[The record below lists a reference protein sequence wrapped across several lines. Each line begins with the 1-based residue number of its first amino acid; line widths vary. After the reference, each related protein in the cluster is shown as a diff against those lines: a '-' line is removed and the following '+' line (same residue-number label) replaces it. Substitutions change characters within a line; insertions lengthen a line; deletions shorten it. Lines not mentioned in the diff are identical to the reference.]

1 MPAAGGPRSVDRQ
14 HRTTGREIGRS
25 VFDGCVG
32 GWRRR
37 LNGDESQSVPSSETR
52 AIVISEDP
60 QAMRRRL
67 GSNTLIVATALP
79 AVIMAGIATA
89 TNRVEL
95 AARLRQRAVGVSVVF
110 LV

>member
-1 MPAAGGPRSVDRQ
+1 LDRR
-14 HRTTGREIGRS
+14 HRTALREIRSS
-25 VFDGCVG
+25 VFDGCVR
-32 GWRRR
+32 GWRRQ
-37 LNGDESQSVPSSETR
+37 LNGDESRSVPSSETR

-60 QAMRRRL
+60 QAMQRRL

-95 AARLRQRAVGVSVVF
+95 AARLRQRVVGVSVVF